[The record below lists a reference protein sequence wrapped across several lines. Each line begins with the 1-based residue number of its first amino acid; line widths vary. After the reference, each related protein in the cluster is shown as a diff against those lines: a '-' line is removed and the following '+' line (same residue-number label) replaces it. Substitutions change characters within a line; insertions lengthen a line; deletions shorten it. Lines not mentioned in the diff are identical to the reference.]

1 MKITEI
7 KSFVIELAPTGEN
20 DYRYTTLGIT
30 QVFTDEGITGYGF
43 RRTPDDVLNSQVRP
57 GLIGKDPRNIIE
69 ILKSGALKGCATV
82 ENALWDISG
91 KAANVP
97 VRHLLGSTRERFPY
111 YLTCVWPGNPDQS
124 HLSLDEQAAQIA
136 HYYAL
141 GHTKIK
147 FRGWRPDPMDD
158 VRVVEKVRALV
169 GGRDNIE

>member
-1 MKITEI
+1 MKITDI

-91 KAANVP
+91 KAAN
-97 VRHLLGSTRERFPY
+97 GSEAI
-111 YLTCVWPGNPDQS
+111 LVSD
-124 HLSLDEQAAQIA
+124 IA
-136 HYYAL
+136 NQ
-141 GHTKIK
+141 K
-147 FRGWRPDPMDD
+147 FYINNSRSNYF
-158 VRVVEKVRALV
+158 E
-169 GGRDNIE
+169 